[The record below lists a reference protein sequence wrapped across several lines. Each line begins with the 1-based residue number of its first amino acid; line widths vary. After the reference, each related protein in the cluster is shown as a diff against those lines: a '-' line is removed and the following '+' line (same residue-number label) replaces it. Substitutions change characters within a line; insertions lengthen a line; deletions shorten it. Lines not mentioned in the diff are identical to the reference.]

1 MYAEAKLGVAGEST
15 SLRSPED
22 PDEINACMLFYYS
35 LYVGTESQSI
45 LYTFEILASWWNTI
59 TED

>member
-1 MYAEAKLGVAGEST
+1 MYAEAKLGIAGESA

-35 LYVGTESQSI
+35 LYVGAESQSI
-45 LYTFEILASWWNTI
+45 LCKFEISASWWNTI
-59 TED
+59 IED